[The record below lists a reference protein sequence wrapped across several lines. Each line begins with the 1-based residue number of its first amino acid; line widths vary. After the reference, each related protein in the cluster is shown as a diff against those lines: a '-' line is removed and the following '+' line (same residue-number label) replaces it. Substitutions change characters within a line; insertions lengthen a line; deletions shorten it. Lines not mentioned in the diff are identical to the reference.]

1 MARNAN
7 RAIFFVFLMVFATIT
22 PMIGSA
28 SAHSAIILTL
38 DKPHI
43 ALQGGNSENITM
55 TIKNNGSSIESYNI
69 GLELDG
75 LSDVWNITSVNQTV
89 NGVLPTFEVET
100 SFIVRLDI
108 GAEPSDSGSFI
119 INVSEQDSDIYS
131 SITVYVTVSPS
142 YASSISFNAMNGP
155 LQQMNAGS
163 TANFTID
170 VSNDGNAP
178 DTILLDVDAEP
189 DLAAFWANFNNN
201 TGNNSNS
208 NNSNNNSGGG
218 SNNTSNNTSTNVT
231 VPTNVL
237 MYGNSYIYTNNV
249 DSMLEQIF
257 NSVGEHNSTISN
269 TAGSMKLPQHWNN
282 INTSGNTWNTSLR
295 DSGHDWDYV
304 VLQDQSQ
311 IPGYQRSNQEWID
324 SKDSAVLIADAVDEE
339 NSEVILMMTWGRR
352 SGDPSNPV
360 RYSNF
365 TNMQD
370 ELASGYTDFHD
381 NMTNPSRDV
390 WIAPVGLAFQNI
402 YYNVLD
408 SGSTPTLPGNTFYDL
423 YTSDGSHPSMTGSY
437 LAACVLYATIT
448 GESSTEVNDS
458 ISIAANIKLELQQAA
473 DDTVFNQTS
482 NIDYPWENGSQIT
495 SMSQNRVV
503 PPGWNLVF
511 DDSQMSN
518 VPAYSDV
525 QTTLQV
531 SVPSNA
537 QPGFYGFNLF
547 SASTNGNNSNSYT
560 FVVEVLP
567 ENNLSFSF
575 LDQTSD
581 FIPGQSV
588 TTSLQVTNTGNSELD
603 LNWNLTLLSGPCTV
617 SLIDASTTSFMPG
630 DVDNIGFI
638 AEVDSSADKSHVCEV
653 LLSGEGLHGDYA
665 YDSEPFEFSINVD
678 ELIAFELGHTYLQA
692 ITLTPQNAESY
703 QLRLY
708 NNGSETIEFLL
719 DFTTESPLT
728 TNLLSSTNINV
739 QSGQVGLWNLSTDVA
754 QGYTGLISQNFSVT
768 YQNITSNDMVTF
780 DIQTVPGLAVSGP
793 LDGRITTKPGSSVD
807 VDLELTNSGT
817 MDLNLTASVSGLPT
831 GAEVMFSSIEV
842 DLDAGNSE
850 TITMSVSMTSTAQSG
865 SYPINVTYSS
875 DEVTKSLNL
884 ELQVAESVG
893 LTVNSISNN
902 IAAGPISEVS
912 YTFEVTNLGSA
923 SDTFFVSLGFDDSN
937 NASTWFD
944 TTLSTTSINLDSS
957 STQAVTIQIRERLA
971 GAPVNGC
978 DVDIVVTSS
987 NDDTISSSISFKIIP
1002 IQASAQLTILSDDN
1016 SALPGQSISGD
1027 VVVTNTGTGEDQFL
1041 LTTVGQDCGLSEIFT
1056 LPAGSSS
1063 QAFEWSCLI
1072 EETASAGLS
1081 SFNFRVTSNARSN
1094 YVLEQIEIFTV
1105 EPNWGSDGIVEITF
1119 GDSALSM
1126 ASSGGSSTTVTVKNL
1141 ANAPLSGS
1149 LSTLGSDISLFDIT
1163 IRPMN
1168 SDTTSN
1174 EFSLAN
1180 GQTTVFELLIDS
1192 RVTESESGNLR
1203 ISASLVIDGVA
1214 YTEESTG
1221 LPVMI
1226 DGPELPPNGIEL
1238 PFGVGFDEEQTI
1250 SIMAGGWVFSLLLL
1264 LLMNLLRKRRRKAGA
1279 ISATVEGLSEDDSED
1294 SKKPIKKAKE
1304 KEVIPHQLKSNEC
1317 RMTPDNKV
1325 TCPFCQAKLG
1335 VPRGSE
1341 PPFKFT
1347 CPQCDKKIRV
1357 VENQK
1362 F

>member
-22 PMIGSA
+22 PMVGSV

-38 DKPHI
+38 DKPHVV
-43 ALQGGNSENITM
+43 LEGGNSENITM
-55 TIKNNGSSIESYNI
+55 TIENNGSSIESYNI
-69 GLELDG
+69 SLDLAG
-75 LSDVWNITSVNQTV
+75 LSNVWNITSVNQSV
-89 NGVLPTFEVET
+89 NGVLPTFEVDT
-100 SFIVRLDI
+100 TLIVRLDV
-108 GAEPSDSGSFI
+108 GAEPSDSGSFV
-119 INVSEQDSDIYS
+119 INVSEQDSDIHS
-131 SITVYVTVSPS
+131 LISVYVTVSPS
-142 YASSISFNAMNGP
+142 YASSISFNTVNGP
-155 LQQMNAGS
+155 LQQMNAG
-163 TANFTID
+163 TTTNFTID

-201 TGNNSNS
+201 TGNNSN
-208 NNSNNNSGGG
+208 NNSGSD

-231 VPTNVL
+231 VPANVL
-237 MYGNSYIYTNNV
+237 MYGNSYIYTHNV
-249 DSMLEQIF
+249 DSILAQIF
-257 NSVGEHNSTISN
+257 NSVGQHNSTIAN
-269 TAGSMKLPQHWNN
+269 TAGSMKFPQHWSN

-304 VLQDQSQ
+304 VLQDQSR
-311 IPGYQRSNQEWID
+311 IPGFQRTNQEWID
-324 SKDSAVLIADAVDEE
+324 SKDSAVLIADAVEDE

-423 YTSDGSHPSMTGSY
+423 YDPDGSHPSMTGSY

-448 GESSTEVNDS
+448 GESAIEVNDS
-458 ISIAANIKLELQQAA
+458 IAIAANLKLELQQAA

-482 NIDYPWENGSQIT
+482 NIDYPWENGSQTT

-537 QPGFYGFNLF
+537 QPGYYGFNLF

-575 LDQTSD
+575 LDQAND
-581 FIPGQSV
+581 FIPGQSI
-588 TTSLQVTNTGNSELD
+588 TTSLQVTNTGNAELD
-603 LNWNLTLLSGPCTV
+603 LNWNLTSQSGPCTV
-617 SLIDASTTSFMPG
+617 NLIDASSTSFMPG
-630 DVDNIGFI
+630 DVNDIGFMVG
-638 AEVDSSADKSHVCEV
+638 VDSSADKSHDCE
-653 LLSGEGLHGDYA
+653 LLLNGEGLHGDYA
-665 YDSEPFEFSINVD
+665 YVAEPFEFTINVD
-678 ELIAFELGHTYLQA
+678 ELVAFELTHTYSQA
-692 ITLTPQNAESY
+692 ISLTPQTAESY

-708 NNGSETIEFLL
+708 NNGSETVEFLL
-719 DFTTESPLT
+719 DFTSQSPLT

-739 QSGQVGLWNLSTDVA
+739 QSGQVGLWNLSTDIG
-754 QGYTGLISQNFSVT
+754 QGYTGLMSQNFAVT
-768 YQNITSNDMVTF
+768 YQNITSNNVVTF
-780 DIQTVPGLAVSGP
+780 DIQTVPGLSVSGP

-807 VDLELTNSGT
+807 VDIELTNSGT

-831 GAEVMFSSIEV
+831 GAEVIFSSIEV

-850 TITMSVSMTSTAQSG
+850 TITMSLSMTSTAQSG
-865 SYPINVTYSS
+865 SYPINITYSS

-884 ELQVAESVG
+884 ELQVAQSVG

-902 IAAGPISEVS
+902 IAAGPISEVT

-957 STQAVTIQIRERLA
+957 STQAVTIQLRERLA
-971 GAPVNGC
+971 GAPANGC
-978 DVDIVVTSS
+978 DVDIIVTSS

-1002 IQASAQLTILSDDN
+1002 IQASAQLTILADDN

-1105 EPNWGSDGIVEITF
+1105 EPNWGGDGILEISF
-1119 GDSALSM
+1119 GDSMLSM

-1149 LSTLGSDISLFDIT
+1149 LFILGSDESLFDVT

-1168 SDTTSN
+1168 SNTTSN

-1180 GQTTVFELLIDS
+1180 GQTTVFELLINS
-1192 RVTESESGNLR
+1192 RVSESESANLR
-1203 ISASLVIDGVA
+1203 VSASLLIDGVT
-1214 YTEESTG
+1214 YTEESTD
-1221 LPVMI
+1221 LPVMV

-1238 PFGVGFDEEQTI
+1238 PFGIEFDEEQTI

-1264 LLMNLLRKRRRKAGA
+1264 LLMNALRKRRKSIRLN
-1279 ISATVEGLSEDDSED
+1279 ATVEESSQYGSED
-1294 SKKPIKKAKE
+1294 SGKPNKNSKE
-1304 KEVIPHQLKSNEC
+1304 KQVVAHQLKSNEC

-1325 TCPFCQAKLG
+1325 NCPFCDAKLG
-1335 VPRGSE
+1335 VPRGSV

-1347 CPQCDKKIRV
+1347 CPQCEKKIRV

>member
-1 MARNAN
+1 
-7 RAIFFVFLMVFATIT
+7 
-22 PMIGSA
+22 
-28 SAHSAIILTL
+28 
-38 DKPHI
+38 
-43 ALQGGNSENITM
+43 
-55 TIKNNGSSIESYNI
+55 
-69 GLELDG
+69 
-75 LSDVWNITSVNQTV
+75 
-89 NGVLPTFEVET
+89 
-100 SFIVRLDI
+100 
-108 GAEPSDSGSFI
+108 
-119 INVSEQDSDIYS
+119 
-131 SITVYVTVSPS
+131 
-142 YASSISFNAMNGP
+142 
-155 LQQMNAGS
+155 
-163 TANFTID
+163 
-170 VSNDGNAP
+170 
-178 DTILLDVDAEP
+178 
-189 DLAAFWANFNNN
+189 
-201 TGNNSNS
+201 
-208 NNSNNNSGGG
+208 
-218 SNNTSNNTSTNVT
+218 
-231 VPTNVL
+231 
-237 MYGNSYIYTNNV
+237 
-249 DSMLEQIF
+249 
-257 NSVGEHNSTISN
+257 
-269 TAGSMKLPQHWNN
+269 
-282 INTSGNTWNTSLR
+282 
-295 DSGHDWDYV
+295 
-304 VLQDQSQ
+304 
-311 IPGYQRSNQEWID
+311 
-324 SKDSAVLIADAVDEE
+324 
-339 NSEVILMMTWGRR
+339 
-352 SGDPSNPV
+352 
-360 RYSNF
+360 
-365 TNMQD
+365 
-370 ELASGYTDFHD
+370 
-381 NMTNPSRDV
+381 
-390 WIAPVGLAFQNI
+390 
-402 YYNVLD
+402 
-408 SGSTPTLPGNTFYDL
+408 
-423 YTSDGSHPSMTGSY
+423 
-437 LAACVLYATIT
+437 
-448 GESSTEVNDS
+448 
-458 ISIAANIKLELQQAA
+458 
-473 DDTVFNQTS
+473 
-482 NIDYPWENGSQIT
+482 
-495 SMSQNRVV
+495 
-503 PPGWNLVF
+503 
-511 DDSQMSN
+511 
-518 VPAYSDV
+518 
-525 QTTLQV
+525 
-531 SVPSNA
+531 
-537 QPGFYGFNLF
+537 
-547 SASTNGNNSNSYT
+547 
-560 FVVEVLP
+560 
-567 ENNLSFSF
+567 
-575 LDQTSD
+575 
-581 FIPGQSV
+581 
-588 TTSLQVTNTGNSELD
+588 
-603 LNWNLTLLSGPCTV
+603 
-617 SLIDASTTSFMPG
+617 
-630 DVDNIGFI
+630 
-638 AEVDSSADKSHVCEV
+638 
-653 LLSGEGLHGDYA
+653 
-665 YDSEPFEFSINVD
+665 
-678 ELIAFELGHTYLQA
+678 
-692 ITLTPQNAESY
+692 
-703 QLRLY
+703 
-708 NNGSETIEFLL
+708 
-719 DFTTESPLT
+719 
-728 TNLLSSTNINV
+728 
-739 QSGQVGLWNLSTDVA
+739 
-754 QGYTGLISQNFSVT
+754 
-768 YQNITSNDMVTF
+768 
-780 DIQTVPGLAVSGP
+780 
-793 LDGRITTKPGSSVD
+793 
-807 VDLELTNSGT
+807 
-817 MDLNLTASVSGLPT
+817 
-831 GAEVMFSSIEV
+831 
-842 DLDAGNSE
+842 
-850 TITMSVSMTSTAQSG
+850 MSVSMTSTAQSG

-1203 ISASLVIDGVA
+1203 ISASLLIDGVA

-1264 LLMNLLRKRRRKAGA
+1264 LLMNLLRKRRRKVGA

-1294 SKKPIKKAKE
+1294 SRKPIKKAKE